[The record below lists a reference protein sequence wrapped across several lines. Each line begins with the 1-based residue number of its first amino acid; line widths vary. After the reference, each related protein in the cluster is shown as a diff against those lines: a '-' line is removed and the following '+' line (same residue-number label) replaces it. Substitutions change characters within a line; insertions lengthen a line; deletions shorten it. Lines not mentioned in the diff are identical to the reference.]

1 MLAMT
6 PLAINCLM
14 MSIGLAWMRS
24 ARSRTLML
32 AGISMTLSP
41 LSLISHLRLQP
52 LGRRGALNAEAG
64 LASWRG
70 TRVWAAQ
77 TSFGQP
83 VEDALQFL
91 ARLRSQF
98 GFQSPCQRP
107 VQGVFPARTLVM
119 EVGAPAGGFAGR
131 VRMDAVRAAH
141 DPEQRALRQHLPA
154 THAGPLRDV
163 SGSLALARHRR
174 SVPAAYPSSKVPSPR
189 LWRWRTTIVPVS
201 GSYSTRRAGFLPF
214 FFLRCVTGRSA
225 SSFSSS
231 SSSTASTTSSWAM
244 ASKVFS
250 SAAAPSA
257 GASPTTTSAAAGSP
271 SATGSTTA
279 SGAGAGSAAG
289 SAYGG

>member
-14 MSIGLAWMRS
+14 MSIGLVWMRS

-32 AGISMTLSP
+32 AGISMTLS
-41 LSLISHLRLQP
+41 LVSVISHLRLRP

-70 TRVWAAQ
+70 TPVWAAQ

-119 EVGAPAGGFAGR
+119 DVGAPAGGFAGR
-131 VRMDAVRAAH
+131 VRMYAVRAAH

-163 SGSLALARHRR
+163 SSSLALARHRR

-214 FFLRCVTGRSA
+214 FFLRCVTGRSGT
-225 SSFSSS
+225 SFSSS
-231 SSSTASTTSSWAM
+231 SSSTALTTRSWAI

-250 SAAAPSA
+250 SAAPSA
-257 GASPTTTSAAAGSP
+257 GISTATASAAAGSP
-271 SATGSTTA
+271 PPAPAHARARAGGASARGPGS
-279 SGAGAGSAAG
+279 
-289 SAYGG
+289 

>member
-14 MSIGLAWMRS
+14 MSIGVAWMRS

-70 TRVWAAQ
+70 TPVWAAQ

-83 VEDALQFL
+83 VEADLQFL
-91 ARLRSQF
+91 ARLRIQF

-119 EVGAPAGGFAGR
+119 DVGAPAGGFAGR
-131 VRMDAVRAAH
+131 VRMYAVRAAH

-163 SGSLALARHRR
+163 SGWLSLARPRR

-201 GSYSTRRAGFLPF
+201 GSYSTRRAGLLPF
-214 FFLRCVTGRSA
+214 FFLRCVTGRA
-225 SSFSSS
+225 GSSFSSS

-244 ASKVFS
+244 ASKVFYR
-250 SAAAPSA
+250 AAPSA
-257 GASPTTTSAAAGSP
+257 GASPTTASRATASP
-271 SATGSTTA
+271 TATG
-279 SGAGAGSAAG
+279 
-289 SAYGG
+289 